1 MITAGPFT
9 QADGPQTINLGAETH
24 LPWHEIAIAITDTG
38 GVPTPPTVAAKMAGE
53 AIGVGTYQ
61 SEIFTDVL
69 DIGANERRWKP
80 FFSFIKEIVL
90 TPTDLDAGLQYTVTI
105 VSSKG

>member
-24 LPWHEIAIAITDTG
+24 LPWREIAITITDAG
-38 GVPTPPTVAAKMAGE
+38 GTPTPPAVAVKMAGT
-53 AIGVGTYQ
+53 ATGVGADV
-61 SEIFTDVL
+61 EEEFTDLL
-69 DIGANERRWKP
+69 DIGAGERRWKP
-80 FFSFIKEIVL
+80 FFSFIKEIEIS
-90 TPTDLDAGLQYTVTI
+90 PSDLDANLQYTVTI